1 MCKALYT
8 GSFDPFTNGHLNVL
22 DHASKIFDTVFVCI
36 TPNPKKERFIDI
48 ETSCDLILQIIKKR
62 YKNVMLLKPSVNL
75 PYLQAQIYNCDYLVR
90 GIRNNGLD
98 YSYEENLAEF
108 NKEIGNINTIFIRAD
123 VNKNVSSTLIKT
135 LLANKQDISKYV
147 PKEIDFYLTRGV
159 LTRGVK

>member
-36 TPNPKKERFIDI
+36 MPNPKKERFIDI

-62 YKNVMLLKPSVNL
+62 YKNVMLIKTSVNL

-159 LTRGVK
+159 K